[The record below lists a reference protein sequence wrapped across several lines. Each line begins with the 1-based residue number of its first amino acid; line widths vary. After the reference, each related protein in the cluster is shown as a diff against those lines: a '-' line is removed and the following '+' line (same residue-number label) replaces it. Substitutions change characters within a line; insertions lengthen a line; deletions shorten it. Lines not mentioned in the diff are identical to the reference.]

1 MENEDIEKLVNKLD
15 EAINLLADIDLYNYG
30 SVVIR
35 KINQRKLNKSFEIL
49 FKTKKHLN
57 YIKNTLEEGKQ

>member
-57 YIKNTLEEGKQ
+57 CIKNTLEEGKQ